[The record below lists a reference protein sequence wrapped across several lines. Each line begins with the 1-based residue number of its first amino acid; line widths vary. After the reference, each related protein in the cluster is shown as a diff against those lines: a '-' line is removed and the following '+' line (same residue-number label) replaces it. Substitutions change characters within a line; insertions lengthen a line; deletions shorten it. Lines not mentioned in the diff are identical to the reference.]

1 MGIRPR
7 RRCAVQTEV
16 NGEMPQR
23 AVERRPPLG
32 IHIWN
37 PMCAPV
43 YALMFVVLIL
53 ENLYEMLHSI
63 ILEARYKELVS

>member
-1 MGIRPR
+1 
-7 RRCAVQTEV
+7 
-16 NGEMPQR
+16 MPQR

-43 YALMFVVLIL
+43 YVLMFVVLIL
-53 ENLYEMLHSI
+53 ENLYEMPHSI